1 MYQKR
6 KILILLLPVILGG
19 IIYIAFR
26 SDQLLLFN
34 WLSSIDGVRKLN
46 NYGNTI
52 LVFHWFKYSLPDGLW
67 LYSYTSLMLEI
78 WRYRINEQ
86 SLFWIFSLPFI
97 ALSSEFLQLFKV
109 IPGTFDFLDLIFYSL
124 GIVLPFYKSNV
135 LIFNPKNHEKI

>member
-6 KILILLLPVILGG
+6 KILILLVPVILGG
-19 IIYIAFR
+19 IIYIVFR

-34 WLSSIDGVRKLN
+34 WLATIDGVRTLN

-52 LVFHWFKYSLPDGLW
+52 HVFHWFKYSLPDGLW

-86 SLFWIFSLPFI
+86 SLFWVFSLPFI
-97 ALSSEFLQLFKV
+97 ALSSEFLQLFKI
-109 IPGTFDFLDLIFYSL
+109 IPGTFDFIDLIFYSL
-124 GIVLPFYKSNV
+124 GIILPLYKSNV

>member
-135 LIFNPKNHEKI
+135 L